1 MKVSAV
7 HTHKITAQDRDLPAL
22 LDTYLPPLAEQS
34 VVAITSK
41 IVAITQGRL
50 VKAEGADK
58 HALIEEEA
66 DYFLPRSASRY
77 DVLLTITRD
86 IIIAN
91 AGVDESNGNGYYVL
105 WPRDPQHVANE
116 IRVHLRQRF
125 DLHDLGVI
133 ITDSVTTP
141 LRWGVTGAAIAHS
154 GFLAV
159 NNFVGHPDIFGRALH
174 MTKVNIAN
182 ALGAAAVLVMGEADE
197 QTPLAVLHDLPFVQ
211 FQDGD
216 PTPAELSS
224 LHIELQNDLYAPLLK
239 SVPWQT
245 GHGGAKASDL
255 G

>member
-1 MKVSAV
+1 MKVSAI
-7 HTHKITAQDRDLPAL
+7 HTHKITAQDQDLLAL
-22 LDTYLPPLAEQS
+22 LDAYLPPLDEQS

-50 VKAEGADK
+50 VKTDGADR

-77 DVLLTITRD
+77 DVSLTITRD

-91 AGVDESNGNGYYVL
+91 AGIDESNGNGFYVL
-105 WPRDPQHVANE
+105 WPREPQRVANE
-116 IRVHLRQRF
+116 IRAHLRQRF
-125 DLHDLGVI
+125 GLNYLGVI

-159 NNFVGHPDIFGRALH
+159 NNFVGHPDIFGRALN

-211 FQDGD
+211 FQDSD
-216 PTPAELSS
+216 PTPAELHG
-224 LHIELQNDLYAPLLK
+224 LHIALQDDLYAPLLK
-239 SVPWQT
+239 SVSWQT
-245 GHGGAKASDL
+245 GHKGAKF
-255 G
+255 